1 VTPPPSLG
9 LGDARHVL
17 AVEPGAD
24 LPVVEVSTWQ
34 VPPAFLEECRS
45 LAAALLAERTARHA
59 SVVAVSSASPAAGVT
74 TVARCLARFV
84 AESGGERVLLIAPG
98 RGTTA
103 QPGLTALADGAAD
116 VAHAVQRTG
125 HERLFLLS
133 AGPHAR
139 AISAE
144 RAGRAVADL
153 RALFDCVIVDCPP
166 VLSPEF
172 PETVARSC
180 DGAVLVL
187 EPYRESVER
196 LNKALIILR
205 ASTRVL
211 GVVFNRSA
219 G

>member
-1 VTPPPSLG
+1 VTPPSSLG

-139 AISAE
+139 AISA
-144 RAGRAVADL
+144 RS
-153 RALFDCVIVDCPP
+153 PP
-166 VLSPEF
+166 CAPCSTASSWTARRCSRRSFPRRSPVRVTA
-172 PETVARSC
+172 PSSC
-180 DGAVLVL
+180 SSPTG
-187 EPYRESVER
+187 
-196 LNKALIILR
+196 KA
-205 ASTRVL
+205 S
-211 GVVFNRSA
+211 SA
-219 G
+219 